1 MAHSQETRANV
12 RKAFVVDGVPLT
24 VAASMHGVSYDTARE
39 WKRIAKEVTGDDWD
53 TARAAH
59 RITNQS
65 TDDVIKQ
72 LVDIMVR
79 QAVVV
84 AQKLEDASI
93 PAQDKVELLASISDA
108 MAKFTKSL
116 SRIDPKL
123 GAMSVALDT
132 LKTIA
137 EYFQKHDRVAL
148 AQFQDHLEGIGAV
161 LQSRYG

>member
-1 MAHSQETRANV
+1 MAHSQETRSNV

-39 WKRIAKEVTGDDWD
+39 WKRQGKEAGDDWD
-53 TARAAH
+53 TARTAH
-59 RITNQS
+59 QITNQS

-93 PAQDKVELLASISDA
+93 APQDKVELLASISDA

-137 EYFQKHDRVAL
+137 DYLQKHDRVAL

>member
-1 MAHSQETRANV
+1 MAHSQDTRNNV
-12 RKAFVVDGVPLT
+12 RKAYVVDGVPLT
-24 VAASMHGVSYDTARE
+24 VAASIHGVSYDTARE
-39 WKRIAKEVTGDDWD
+39 WKRQAKEVGDDWD

-84 AQKLEDASI
+84 AQKLEDSSI

-132 LKTIA
+132 LKTTA
-137 EYFQKHDRVAL
+137 DYLQKHDRVAL

>member
-1 MAHSQETRANV
+1 MAHSQETRNNV
-12 RKAFVVDGVPLT
+12 RKAYVVDGVPLT

-39 WKRIAKEVTGDDWD
+39 WKRQGKEAGDDWE

-59 RITNQS
+59 QITNQS

-137 EYFQKHDRVAL
+137 EYLQKHDRVAL

-161 LQSRYG
+161 LQSRFG